1 MRLEDLPIAEE
12 IKPVSAYL
20 KDPDGAALA
29 IIVGVE
35 GPSYR
40 PVGAMMTLFS
50 DRHWVG
56 TLSSGCIESDINV
69 HAGLTQDEGNPKLVK
84 YGRGSPY
91 IDIKLPCGG
100 GLEIFIMPDPDR
112 NMLQKLDENLR
123 NRQACT
129 LQIDLKSGAICV
141 LDQGE
146 TSRQGDILKVRYVP
160 DPQFLIFG
168 KGPEASTFSALV
180 HAAGYPCALLSPDEE
195 TLQNG
200 KEAGVKT
207 RHIPSPVF
215 PKDLKADNRTAVIL
229 FFHDHDWEP
238 DILIGALQTDAFYIG
253 AQGSKAANASRMIE
267 MQDKGATDFDLA
279 RLSGPIGLIPST
291 RDAKT
296 LAVSV
301 LAEVLLKAQTK
312 T

>member
-1 MRLEDLPIAEE
+1 MHINNLPIADEL
-12 IKPVSAYL
+12 KPVSAYL
-20 KDPDGAALA
+20 ADPDRASLA
-29 IIVGVE
+29 IITNVE

-40 PVGAMMTLFS
+40 PIGAMMTLFS
-50 DRHWVG
+50 DKHWVG

-69 HAGLTQDEGNPKLVK
+69 HASLTQQDGMPKLVK

-112 NMLQKLDENLR
+112 RTLEELNTRLQ

-129 LQIDLKSGAICV
+129 MRLDLNSGEIAI
-141 LDQGE
+141 LDHGE
-146 TSRQGDILKVRYVP
+146 TARDGNILYVRYVP

-180 HAAGYPCALLSPDEE
+180 HAAGYPCLLSSPDDE
-195 TLQNG
+195 TLDNG
-200 KEAGVKT
+200 KRAGVET
-207 RHIPSPVF
+207 RHIPSPIF
-215 PKDLKADNRTAVIL
+215 PDDLQADTRTAIIL

-238 DILIGALQTDAFYIG
+238 EILMGALKTDAFYIG

-301 LAEVLLKAQTK
+301 LAEVLLKAQMK